1 MNAANPWF
9 ILRNYLAQEAI
20 EAAEQ
25 GDMKGVERL
34 LDASRRPYTVDSD
47 RPELG
52 GKRPDWARNKPGCS
66 ALVLH
71 SRVAIQDLSRT
82 PWVAFDRL
90 EHVCLPRDRPPAR

>member
-1 MNAANPWF
+1 MDLIPSYNWSRKGETAISFPMKVAAPSP
-9 ILRNYLAQEAI
+9 LRRQNVSTALAQEAI

-25 GDMKGVERL
+25 GDMSGVERL

-66 ALVLH
+66 AL
-71 SRVAIQDLSRT
+71 SCSS
-82 PWVAFDRL
+82 
-90 EHVCLPRDRPPAR
+90 